1 MCCQPQSDFLRRIN
15 ELPGGSKGCQA
26 CQFFRDHQTS
36 CNCKKERFWEWWL
49 VSTIWVGRNI
59 KFIEQIFELDNP
71 LKLQVTN
78 ASKCAPPND
87 NCPKNNRHWLTLL
100 SSVVHSGGD
109 HLMNWKQ
116 SNITSNQNR
125 SQKCVFSCSPTQYI
139 DWHGGLGGDI
149 RAVLGSV
156 PSKWSHC
163 CCIDGNTTVYKMLLN
178 EVYHDNAILYL
189 KPNSVD

>member
-1 MCCQPQSDFLRRIN
+1 MCCQPQSDFLNRIN

-100 SSVVHSGGD
+100 SSVVHLVHFVQLVLLVHFVHMVRRSPLKFATRSDWSGTS
-109 HLMNWKQ
+109 LNW
-116 SNITSNQNR
+116 SP
-125 SQKCVFSCSPTQYI
+125 SPTKTTCNTA
-139 DWHGGLGGDI
+139 GKLLFNFVEL
-149 RAVLGSV
+149 VLDV
-156 PSKWSHC
+156 
-163 CCIDGNTTVYKMLLN
+163 
-178 EVYHDNAILYL
+178 LYMASRFFSWV
-189 KPNSVD
+189 NSVT

>member
-1 MCCQPQSDFLRRIN
+1 MCCQPQSDFLNRIN

-26 CQFFRDHQTS
+26 CQFFRDRQTS

-100 SSVVHSGGD
+100 SSVVHSGGLPPRPSD
-109 HLMNWKQ
+109 ELKTIKYHFQ
-116 SNITSNQNR
+116 SEPEPKMCLFLFINTIYWLTQGIGDTLGLFWNQGWVNGVQCK
-125 SQKCVFSCSPTQYI
+125 S
-139 DWHGGLGGDI
+139 
-149 RAVLGSV
+149 
-156 PSKWSHC
+156 
-163 CCIDGNTTVYKMLLN
+163 DGKTTVYEMIPN
-178 EVYHDNAILYL
+178 DV
-189 KPNSVD
+189 NSVTWLAGICP